1 MLKPT
6 NMWLESSDLHLFNHL
21 KPNTMKESLVDLKA
35 KAYDVLAQIEYL
47 QAVLAD
53 VNNKIRNFKE
63 EEEAVVVEEEK

>member
-1 MLKPT
+1 
-6 NMWLESSDLHLFNHL
+6 
-21 KPNTMKESLVDLKA
+21 MKESLVDLKA